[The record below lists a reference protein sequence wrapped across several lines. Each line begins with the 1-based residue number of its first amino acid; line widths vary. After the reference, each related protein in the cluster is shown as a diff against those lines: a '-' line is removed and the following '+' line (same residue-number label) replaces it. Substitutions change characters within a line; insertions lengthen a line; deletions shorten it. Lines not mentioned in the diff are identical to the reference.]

1 MNNTQGLDIGF
12 ERCLWIAKMPSH
24 LHPKLPASSPMP
36 HLVNTKSINL
46 KNQGLN
52 RALQS
57 LPGRHFIIPATSKLP
72 LLKKENKEK
81 NRAAL
86 IYTTPFQFK
95 TLPWN
100 EFISSLFIP
109 DLSKGIAKSLLGLY
123 PEQTSDTFY
132 MLVQWY
138 SLLRG
143 HIDKLTNLGYQSII
157 SRDVAWT
164 SKLQGDWLT
173 LPRESIHFEHN
184 TKLYKVKLPSS
195 LPVLFR
201 ELIQDAWISLQ
212 KLENCALET
221 GQWRLA
227 CQHLSLYYR
236 KTITLDKKVKSSP
249 PFHGSIDETKTRAN
263 NQVNV
268 QVNVQ
273 VNAQINVFYD
283 ASNTTHELKDK
294 YKKIN
299 VLA

>member
-1 MNNTQGLDIGF
+1 
-12 ERCLWIAKMPSH
+12 
-24 LHPKLPASSPMP
+24 MP
-36 HLVNTKSINL
+36 HLVNTESINL
-46 KNQGLN
+46 KNRGLS
-52 RALQS
+52 RILQS
-57 LPGRHFIIPATSKLP
+57 LPSRYFIIPATSKLP
-72 LLKKENKEK
+72 LLKKESRDK
-81 NRAAL
+81 NRTAL
-86 IYTTPFQFK
+86 IYTAPFQFK

-109 DLSKGIAKSLLGLY
+109 ALSKGIAKSLLDLY
-123 PEQTSDTFY
+123 PEQTNDTFY

-143 HIDKLTNLGYQSII
+143 HIDKLTSLGYQSII

-173 LPRESIHFEHN
+173 LPRESLNFEYN
-184 TKLYKVKLPSS
+184 TQFYKVKLPSS

-227 CQHLSLYYR
+227 CQHLSIYYR
-236 KTITLDKKVKSSP
+236 KIITLEKVRVPPTSPRESIDKVKAGEDNP
-249 PFHGSIDETKTRAN
+249 G
-263 NQVNV
+263 NV
-268 QVNVQ
+268 QVNIQ
-273 VNAQINVFYD
+273 VNVFYG
-283 ASNTTHELKDK
+283 ANNNTTHELKDK